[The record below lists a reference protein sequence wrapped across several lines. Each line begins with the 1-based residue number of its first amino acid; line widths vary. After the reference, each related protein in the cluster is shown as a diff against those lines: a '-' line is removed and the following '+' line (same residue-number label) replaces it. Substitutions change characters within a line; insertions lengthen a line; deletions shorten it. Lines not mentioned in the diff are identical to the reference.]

1 MGSISSPPSIW
12 ANKHIAVSNQQT
24 HRRDTVPVLILHFRR
39 TASCPLF
46 PLGTQLPC
54 WEETQA
60 GRDRPRRKR
69 RADLPV
75 HGQHHFAS
83 HVMKPLEVDL
93 PTPVI
98 DTSPPPPRALPQ
110 IAKSCTNKISLSL
123 SIWGQFVTQPQTVQ
137 KKQKQKNASK
147 NLKQFLKYLYVKRE
161 RKRQGVHSFK
171 HL

>member
-12 ANKHIAVSNQQT
+12 ANKHIAVSDQQT
-24 HRRDTVPVLILHFRR
+24 HRRDSVPVLILHFRR

-54 WEETQA
+54 WGNPSRQRQAQAEE
-60 GRDRPRRKR
+60 K

-98 DTSPPPPRALPQ
+98 DTSLPPPHWALPQ
-110 IAKSCTNKISLSL
+110 TAKSCTNKISLSL
-123 SIWGQFVTQPQTVQ
+123 SIWGQFVTQPQIV
-137 KKQKQKNASK
+137 QKNASDK
-147 NLKQFLKYLYVKRE
+147 ELKTVPQISVCEKGKGE
-161 RKRQGVHSFK
+161 KRQGVHSFK